1 MILSS
6 RSLFAFLI
14 PLLFLSTNISA
25 VDTSLFYLENE
36 PVVRIGLSTN
46 SRSVTITT
54 SDSSL
59 VAFSP
64 DEPQKLLDTT
74 KVAVSARS
82 YRPPEVEFFN
92 LSITNI
98 ETSADASELAEEVR
112 KATGEKVAFDIDTA
126 TNTWTIKIGEPR
138 NSLEEADEF
147 KAALAEKGFENAE
160 IVSTKVTQPSDEAV
174 ALTQQLAGNP
184 KSNVR
189 SILSERANPN
199 KISPTFSS
207 RPTTDYVNPNLR
219 EVIVN
224 GAGENAK
231 FSSLK
236 AVSFGSLNER
246 TVPVRY
252 NGKEYR
258 GRIEV
263 FVNSG
268 GSLTVVNVVP
278 MEQYLLGVVP
288 KELSLP
294 QIEAQKAQAIAAR
307 TYAVAN
313 TNGFVSQ
320 GFDMYPTV
328 RSQVYGGVSAE
339 SRMGSQAVRETR
351 GLIATYK
358 GKPITAY
365 YTSTCGGRT
374 EDSEN
379 IFDHAEPYLRGVN
392 CSLEGKAHFAPFMVR
407 SSRELA
413 DVRNEANY
421 ELARL
426 AAQYSVNNFLF
437 VTNKFTDEYFEEA
450 PSETELRSWLN
461 QIAAKNS
468 KPFPLTVTKD
478 TSKPLVLAKILADIL
493 YSDASQSDTLL
504 SEADINYQL
513 SFLDG
518 GEVPPSMRATL
529 AGLMRDGYFA
539 IYPDLTIKPQKH
551 FSRAKVLRL
560 IENIYSKKNWSNS
573 FESGEAKPTEDGKLI
588 IRAGR
593 GEKEIFINPNVY
605 LFRKFGDSFFQV
617 KEAALVGGE
626 RVTYKTNAAGEAI
639 YLEIEPTTKTTVAE
653 RDSSFTNWNKSFS
666 AGTVRANLSRYVRG
680 LGTLIDLKI
689 AKQGF
694 SKRATDLEIITT
706 TGTFHLKGGK
716 IRSALRLNEQLF
728 VINKKYDSAGRVSS
742 YTFTG
747 RGWGHGVGMCQYG
760 AYGLA
765 KMGVKAEAIIKHYYT
780 GVDVTKAY

>member
-54 SDSSL
+54 SDTSL

-147 KAALAEKGFENAE
+147 KAALAERGFENAE

-199 KISPTFSS
+199 KISPTSSS

-358 GKPITAY
+358 GEPITAY

-468 KPFPLTVTKD
+468 KPFPLAVTKD